1 MITGGLE
8 QNYQDNVA
16 KNKSNRKEFHFIR
29 KNDKIYMSKNLVI
42 IMSLPVL
49 HLVGE
54 KLAQKRYST
63 PNTLNYYSLF
73 YFLNVFIDDDKY

>member
-1 MITGGLE
+1 
-8 QNYQDNVA
+8 
-16 KNKSNRKEFHFIR
+16 
-29 KNDKIYMSKNLVI
+29 MSKNLVI

-49 HLVGE
+49 HFVGK

-63 PNTLNYYSLF
+63 PNTLNYYSPF

>member
-1 MITGGLE
+1 
-8 QNYQDNVA
+8 
-16 KNKSNRKEFHFIR
+16 
-29 KNDKIYMSKNLVI
+29 MSKNLVI

-49 HLVGE
+49 HFVGK

-63 PNTLNYYSLF
+63 PKTLNYYSLF

>member
-1 MITGGLE
+1 MTK
-8 QNYQDNVA
+8 YTC
-16 KNKSNRKEFHFIR
+16 
-29 KNDKIYMSKNLVI
+29 KNLVI
-42 IMSLPVL
+42 ILSLPAF
-49 HLVGE
+49 HFVGK

>member
-1 MITGGLE
+1 MILQKYIWKGNIL
-8 QNYQDNVA
+8 Y
-16 KNKSNRKEFHFIR
+16 RP
-29 KNDKIYMSKNLVI
+29 KNDKIYLSKNLVI

-49 HLVGE
+49 HFVGK

-63 PNTLNYYSLF
+63 PNTLNYYSPF